1 LEPDVLATLFTG
13 LLLVFRAGVR
23 SRHKA
28 AEMKQDVEQDLK
40 MPAELAQLLVTAI
53 QNKRGVVENVTVEK
67 RPRCASLKSLDWR
80 VEVTISTGSLNRVL
94 KPSILLGMQMD
105 NGETLTFE
113 VSREKFQE
121 LRYQVASAL
130 KTTQTVEANPILKI
144 E

>member
-1 LEPDVLATLFTG
+1 MRTLFAG

-28 AEMKQDVEQDLK
+28 AEMKQDLEQDVK
-40 MPAELAQLLVTAI
+40 MPSELAQLLVTAI
-53 QNKRGVVENVTVEK
+53 QNKREAVEQASLQR
-67 RPRCASLKSLDWR
+67 RPRCVSLKSLDWR

-94 KPSILLGMQMD
+94 KPSVLVGMQMD

-121 LRYQVASAL
+121 LRFEVATAL
-130 KTTQTVEANPILKI
+130 KAMQTTEANPILKI